1 MSKHH
6 TETAMPRAAATSL
19 GKIHSIQL
27 MRAVAI
33 ANILPFLKRVDPAFM
48 SIPIALVS
56 LCVGEALHHK
66 IERPLLKRPNSRRS
80 LIPERED
87 PAEPARR

>member
-1 MSKHH
+1 M
-6 TETAMPRAAATSL
+6 
-19 GKIHSIQL
+19 
-27 MRAVAI
+27 
-33 ANILPFLKRVDPAFM
+33 ANILSIFKRVDLALM
-48 SIPIALVS
+48 SIPIARVS